1 MIKCDKGSVEAE
13 GQVISI
19 LAEYYTLTIA
29 LYKNLKENTDE
40 EYAKMIMDKTYNA
53 AIDYCD
59 NNIAKDENDVD
70 VLNNFIEKAGKDIC
84 RKL

>member
-13 GQVISI
+13 GQAISI

-29 LYKNLKENTDE
+29 LYRKLKENTDE
-40 EYAKMIMDKTYNA
+40 EYAKIIMDKTYNA

-59 NNIAKDENDVD
+59 NNIVKDENDSD
-70 VLNNFIEKAGKDIC
+70 MLNNFIGKTGEDIC

>member
-19 LAEYYTLTIA
+19 LAEYYT

-70 VLNNFIEKAGKDIC
+70 MLNNFIEKAGKDIC

>member
-1 MIKCDKGSVEAE
+1 MIKCDKGRVEAE

-53 AIDYCD
+53 AIDYC
-59 NNIAKDENDVD
+59 NIVKDENDSD
-70 VLNNFIEKAGKDIC
+70 MLNNFIEKTGEDIC

>member
-13 GQVISI
+13 GQAISI

-53 AIDYCD
+53 AIDYC
-59 NNIAKDENDVD
+59 NIVKDENDSD
-70 VLNNFIEKAGKDIC
+70 MLNNFIEKTGEDIC

>member
-13 GQVISI
+13 GQAISI

-29 LYKNLKENTDE
+29 LYRKLKENADE
-40 EYAKMIMDKTYNA
+40 EYAKIIMDKTYNA

-59 NNIAKDENDVD
+59 NNIVKDENDSD
-70 VLNNFIEKAGKDIC
+70 MLNNFIGKTGEDIC

>member
-13 GQVISI
+13 GQAISI

-29 LYKNLKENTDE
+29 LYRNLKENADE
-40 EYAKMIMDKTYNA
+40 EYTKIIMDKTYNA

-59 NNIAKDENDVD
+59 NNIVKDENDSD
-70 VLNNFIEKAGKDIC
+70 MLNNFIEKTGEDIC